1 MVAGSSPRGSATILR
16 TRRSVCE
23 DVGAI
28 PGIAQRVKDPVVP
41 QAAA

>member
-1 MVAGSSPRGSATILR
+1 MVAGSSPRGSATIL
-16 TRRSVCE
+16 RRSVCE